1 MSNVATGAYPGLG
14 AHPFPVLRDAGV
26 AVTLNSDDPA
36 MFGGWLTEV
45 YAAARDAWNL
55 DDEDLAAIAGT
66 AVDAS
71 FAEDAQRTELR
82 SGIERWLVA
91 PVASPASPAVP

>member
-1 MSNVATGAYPGLG
+1 M
-14 AHPFPVLRDAGV
+14 
-26 AVTLNSDDPA
+26 TLNSDDPA

-55 DDEDLAAIAGT
+55 DDDDLAAIAGA

-71 FAEDAQRTELR
+71 FAEDARRAELR
-82 SGIERWLVA
+82 TAIKGWLGA